1 MNPIGYLIIDP
12 VGEYAKQILQ
22 FLDRMGLY
30 AIGLFSHPDREKLW
44 DWRWSNESGV
54 TLSHRYTLAEGFDF
68 KSLIEAMATEDLPLA
83 GIVSWDEES
92 ILLGAKVGEALKL
105 EWNSLA
111 VIERCRDKA
120 VMRHWID
127 SQSSLRIP
135 QFRLVDR
142 VEDAISFQRDHQ
154 EWPVV
159 LKPPQ
164 GTGSQGVSFP
174 QSMAELKEG
183 FRDLQGILQGPV
195 LVEEYIEGPEFVVNG
210 MVDCHGDLQVTDLWV
225 YEKEGTLYLQTIKL
239 PTTDP
244 LFGELTAY
252 AVELVHCLGLKRT
265 PIHAEIKVSQEG
277 PCLIEIGAR
286 FAGGNQPKLASRLHG
301 HNLFELAACHY
312 LSDFKARGHELDWRR
327 YDYFSCR
334 IVSGVQ
340 NDSLSTIESIEGLD
354 EVRALPSFLE
364 IDRLRP
370 PGANL
375 PKTEDL
381 DTKSWELYLFHPNPH
396 QVELDARRARHL
408 LRYRGV

>member
-1 MNPIGYLIIDP
+1 MDPIGYLIIDP
-12 VGEYAKQILQ
+12 VGEYAKHILQ
-22 FLDRMGLY
+22 FLDRMGLS
-30 AIGLFSHPDREKLW
+30 AVGLFSHPDREKLW

-54 TLSHRYTLAEGFDF
+54 TLSHRYTLENEADF
-68 KSLIEAMATEDLPLA
+68 EHLMKSMASEDYPLA

-92 ILLGAKVGEALKL
+92 ILMGAMVGEALEL

-111 VIERCRDKA
+111 VIERCRDKF
-120 VMRHWID
+120 VMKQWIA
-127 SQSSLRIP
+127 SHSSLRIP
-135 QFRLVDR
+135 KFVLADST
-142 VEDAISFQRDHQ
+142 EDAFSFQRELS

-164 GTGSQGVSFP
+164 GTGSQGVSF
-174 QSMAELKEG
+174 SRSDMELKNN
-183 FRDLQGILQGPV
+183 FRELQKNLQGPI
-195 LVEEYIEGPEFVVNG
+195 LVEEYIDGPEFVVNG
-210 MVDCHGDLQVTDLWV
+210 MVDCHGDLQITDSWV
-225 YEKEGTLYLQTIKL
+225 YEKDGTLYLQTIKL

-244 LFGELTAY
+244 LFGELADY
-252 AVELVHCLGLKRT
+252 AKELVRCLGLRRT
-265 PIHAEIKVSQEG
+265 PIHAEIKVHGGE

-312 LSDFKARGHELDWRR
+312 LSDFKAQDHELDWRR
-327 YDYFSCR
+327 YDYYSCR

-340 NDSLSTIESIEGLD
+340 PVSLSEIESIQGLD
-354 EVRALPSFLE
+354 KVRALPSYYGIE
-364 IDRLRP
+364 RLRP
-370 PGANL
+370 PGASL

-408 LRYRGV
+408 IQYQGI